1 MPTSEASELF
11 VKNLNLIM
19 ERRGVSQA
27 DVARALNVSTAI
39 VSGWCLGRKMPRM
52 DNVTKLAEFLKVKVS
67 TFMSENGI
75 DEQLDDLDRLDA
87 LHNNPRLGM
96 LFDRSAR
103 MSDEDINFMIQ
114 MADRILKER
123 DT

>member
-1 MPTSEASELF
+1 MAEDLREIF
-11 VKNLNLIM
+11 VSNLRSLM

-27 DVARALNVSTAI
+27 DIVSALGVSTST
-39 VSGWCLGRKMPRM
+39 VSDWYNGRLMPRAG
-52 DNVTKLAEFLKVKVS
+52 KIQRLADLLGV
-67 TFMSENGI
+67 GI
-75 DEQLDDLDRLDA
+75 NALMTSDGLRDVDDQDRLDA

-103 MSDEDINFMIQ
+103 MSDEDVEFMIQ